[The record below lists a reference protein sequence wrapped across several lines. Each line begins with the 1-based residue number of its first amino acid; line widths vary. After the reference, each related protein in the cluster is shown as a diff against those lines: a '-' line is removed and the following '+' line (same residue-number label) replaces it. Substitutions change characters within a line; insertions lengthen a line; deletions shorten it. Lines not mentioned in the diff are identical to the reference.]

1 MKFPTRAI
9 HVPGIR
15 HEGHIAPS
23 IHLSTTFEH
32 GPANEKLADYEY
44 VRYGNANINELEAR
58 LASLEDGSA
67 ALAYASGMAAT
78 TALLSSLPSGSEILI
93 HRDSYFDTR
102 VLAQQVF
109 EPQGISNRVLDL
121 TDREQLEQALS
132 PSTALIWF
140 ETPSNPRLDVLDIQA
155 IAELAHA
162 NGAKLAIDGT
172 FASPAAQQPL
182 AHGADYVMHSM
193 TKYMGGHSDVLG
205 GALVFRN
212 DVELAEKLRK
222 QRSLTGAVLSPFNAW
237 LIGRGLTTLECRME
251 KHSENALALAR
262 MLDSH
267 PVVARCNYPFLESS
281 PGYTTA
287 RKQMRLGGGMLSLEL
302 AGGREAA
309 LRVASRLRLFVNATS
324 LGGVESLVEHRASI
338 EAANSNAPDNLLRL
352 SVGLEHKDDLLADL
366 TAALD

>member
-58 LASLEDGSA
+58 LASLEGGVDA
-67 ALAYASGMAAT
+67 IAYASGMAT
-78 TALLSSLPSGSEILI
+78 ITALFGSLPSGSEILI

-102 VLAQQVF
+102 VLVKDVL
-109 EPQGISNRVLDL
+109 EDRGISHRVLDL
-121 TDREQLEQALS
+121 ADRKQLEQALS
-132 PSTALIWF
+132 PATALIWF
-140 ETPSNPRLDVLDIQA
+140 ETPSNPRLDLLDIEA

-162 NGAKLAIDGT
+162 NGAKVGVDGT

-182 AHGADYVMHSM
+182 SHGADYVMHSM

-205 GALVFRN
+205 GALVFR
-212 DVELAEKLRK
+212 DDAELATRLRT
-222 QRSLTGAVLSPFNAW
+222 QRALTGAVLSPFNAW
-237 LIGRGLTTLECRME
+237 LIGRGLMTLECRVE
-251 KHSENALALAR
+251 KHSENALVLAR

-267 PVVARCNYPFLESS
+267 PAVERCNYPFLESS
-281 PGYTTA
+281 PGYRTA
-287 RKQMRLGGGMLSLEL
+287 RKQMRLGGGMLSIEL
-302 AGGREAA
+302 AGGRDAA
-309 LRVASRLRLFVNATS
+309 LSVAARLRLFVNATS

-338 EAANSNAPDNLLRL
+338 EGEHSNAPDNLLRL

-366 TAALD
+366 AEALD

>member
-1 MKFPTRAI
+1 MKLPTRAI

-58 LASLEDGSA
+58 LASLEGGVDA
-67 ALAYASGMAAT
+67 IAYASGMAT
-78 TALLSSLPSGSEILI
+78 ITALFGSLPAGSEILI
-93 HRDSYFDTR
+93 HRDGYFDTR
-102 VLAQQVF
+102 ILAKDVL
-109 EPQGISNRVLDL
+109 EDRGISHRVLDL
-121 TDREQLEQALS
+121 ADREQLEQALS
-132 PSTALIWF
+132 PATALIWF
-140 ETPSNPRLDVLDIQA
+140 ETPSNPRLDVLDIEA

-162 NGAKLAIDGT
+162 NGAKVGIDST

-182 AHGADYVMHSM
+182 SHGADYVMHSM

-205 GALVFRN
+205 GALVFR
-212 DVELAEKLRK
+212 DDTELAAKLRT

-237 LIGRGLTTLECRME
+237 LIGRGLMTLDCRVE

-267 PVVARCNYPFLESS
+267 PAVERCNYPFLESS
-281 PGYTTA
+281 PGYETA
-287 RKQMRLGGGMLSLEL
+287 RKQMRLGGGVLSIEL
-302 AGGREAA
+302 AGGKDAA
-309 LRVASRLRLFVNATS
+309 LRVASRFRLFVNATS
-324 LGGVESLVEHRASI
+324 LGGVESLVEHRESI
-338 EAANSNAPDNLLRL
+338 EGEHSNAPDNLLRL